1 MATSQSTAKTDG
13 RIGFDDDSTLE
24 NTPSATLRVV
34 HLPPIAANIIGH
46 RLVYRASLH
55 WVSSSEVC
63 PLVWP
68 IAVYSYLS
76 IRDRKIGSLCEKHE
90 IFP

>member
-24 NTPSATLRVV
+24 YTPLSYFHGGA
-34 HLPPIAANIIGH
+34 PSANIIGH

-55 WVSSSEVC
+55 WVSSS
-63 PLVWP
+63 
-68 IAVYSYLS
+68 
-76 IRDRKIGSLCEKHE
+76 
-90 IFP
+90 